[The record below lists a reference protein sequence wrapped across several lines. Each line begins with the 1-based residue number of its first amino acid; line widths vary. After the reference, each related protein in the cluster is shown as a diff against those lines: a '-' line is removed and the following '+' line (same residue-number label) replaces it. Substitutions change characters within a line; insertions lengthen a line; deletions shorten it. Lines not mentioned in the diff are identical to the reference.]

1 MASTPSTR
9 GRARSRSI
17 VATKPDQ
24 LAQRNREIGTLLAD
38 ARQQQRRSVSE
49 CAALLGTSRRR
60 YRAIER
66 GDIGVEAAEL
76 ELLVAYLDVP
86 LQAIWKERERQAV
99 HRVVRLG
106 PGEVVQV
113 MAEATASTGG

>member
-1 MASTPSTR
+1 MA
-9 GRARSRSI
+9 A
-17 VATKPDQ
+17 KLDH

-113 MAEATASTGG
+113 MAAAAASTDG

>member
-1 MASTPSTR
+1 MAS
-9 GRARSRSI
+9 
-17 VATKPDQ
+17 KLDQ

-38 ARQQQRRSVSE
+38 ARQQQQRSVSE

-66 GDIGVEAAEL
+66 GEIEVEAAEL
-76 ELLVAYLDVP
+76 ELLVGYLDVP
-86 LQAIWKERERQAV
+86 LQAMWKERDSLAV
-99 HRVVRLG
+99 RRVVRLG

-113 MAEATASTGG
+113 IAAERGGVDG

>member
-1 MASTPSTR
+1 MA
-9 GRARSRSI
+9 A
-17 VATKPDQ
+17 KLDH

-86 LQAIWKERERQAV
+86 LQAIWKERERPVV
-99 HRVVRLG
+99 HRVVRLW

-113 MAEATASTGG
+113 MAEAAISTDG